1 MNEAAVRSLDVLADR
16 HATLAT
22 AESLTCGLIAAT
34 LSQVPGASRVL
45 RGGLA
50 AYATDVKV
58 RVLGV
63 DQMLVDRH
71 GVISAECAEAMA
83 TRATSVFSSDWAVAS
98 TGVAGP
104 DPQEGHEPG
113 TVFIAVAGP
122 GIMRTETLDLL
133 GAREELRV
141 TTVERALLLL
151 VQMVVG

>member
-1 MNEAAVRSLDVLADR
+1 MNEAAVRSLEMLADR

-45 RGGLA
+45 MGGLA

-83 TRATSVFSSDWAVAS
+83 ARATSVFSSDWAVAS

>member
-63 DQMLVDRH
+63 DPKLVERH

-83 TRATSVFSSDWAVAS
+83 ARATSVFSSDWAVAS

-122 GIMRTETLDLL
+122 GIMRTENLHLL
-133 GAREELRV
+133 GAREENRV
-141 TTVERALLLL
+141 ATVERALLLL
-151 VQMVVG
+151 VQMVAA

>member
-63 DQMLVDRH
+63 DPKLVERH

-83 TRATSVFSSDWAVAS
+83 ARATSVFSSDWAVAS

>member
-1 MNEAAVRSLDVLADR
+1 VNEAAVRSLDVLADR

-63 DQMLVDRH
+63 DPKLVERH

-83 TRATSVFSSDWAVAS
+83 ARATSVFSSDWAVAS